1 MKPANSVLSG
11 YGVTVFETMSR
22 LAMECGSINLGQGF
36 PDDLGPENLRRAA
49 AEAVIEGPNQY
60 PPMMGIP
67 ELRQSVAEHNK
78 RFYGL
83 DVDWQTET
91 LVTSGATEALND
103 CLMALIEPGDEVIL
117 IEPLYDCY
125 LPLVERAGGVPK
137 FVRIEPPDWAL
148 SEEALRAA
156 FSEKT
161 KLILLNTPHNPAAKV
176 FGRDELETI
185 AALVREFDTYAV
197 CDEVYEHILFEGR
210 THVPLMTFD
219 GMRERTVRIGSA
231 GKTFSMT
238 AWKVGY
244 VTAPAN
250 LIGPISKAHQFVTFT
265 TPRNLQSA
273 VALGLMQDD
282 AYFESLSGDLETKRD
297 RIAKGLADIGFE
309 IMATE
314 GTYFLSVDIR
324 SVGFEGSDV
333 QFCEHITREAGVTAI
348 PLSAFYPTG
357 GPNHFVRFCF
367 SKQDAVLD
375 AAVDKLRDH
384 FKGGSP

>member
-1 MKPANSVLSG
+1 
-11 YGVTVFETMSR
+11 
-22 LAMECGSINLGQGF
+22 
-36 PDDLGPENLRRAA
+36 
-49 AEAVIEGPNQY
+49 
-60 PPMMGIP
+60 
-67 ELRQSVAEHNK
+67 
-78 RFYGL
+78 
-83 DVDWQTET
+83 
-91 LVTSGATEALND
+91 
-103 CLMALIEPGDEVIL
+103 VIL

-176 FGRDELETI
+176 FGPDELETI
-185 AALVREFDTYAV
+185 AALVREFDAYVV
-197 CDEVYEHILFEGR
+197 CDEVYEHILFDGR
-210 THVPLMTFD
+210 SHVPLMTLD

-244 VTAPAN
+244 VTAPPN

-273 VALGLMQDD
+273 VAMGLTQDD
-282 AYFESLSGDLETKRD
+282 AYFESLSGDLEKKRD
-297 RIAKGLADIGFE
+297 RIAEGLADIGFE

-324 SVGFEGSDV
+324 SIGFEGTDV
-333 QFCEHITREAGVTAI
+333 EFCEHITRDAGVTAI
-348 PLSAFYPTG
+348 PLGAFYPTG
-357 GPNHFVRFCF
+357 GPDHFVRFCF

-375 AAVDKLRDH
+375 AALGKLRDH
-384 FKGGSP
+384 FKGGSA